1 MSSSVRQPEERST
14 AEFVAAARSEVR
26 EAVGEVATSLRL
38 TGDLAELVPGKM
50 LRTRLAARL
59 VASRATSIECRTL
72 ERLCA
77 AVELVH
83 TASLLHDD
91 VIDNALLRRAR
102 PAVWTMTS
110 PSAAILVGDL
120 LLCKAIALLA
130 DTEGGRYVGRFVSK
144 VRELCTTE
152 AEQELF
158 LRGEPVDKDTC
169 LRLARG
175 KTGPLFAFVG
185 LVSGGDTD
193 LAGALEETGYRIGT
207 AYQVFD
213 DLVDV
218 VGDEGEAKKTLRT
231 DIARRKF
238 TIAQKTDGGQQEA
251 LDCVESLCRSAVEC
265 VDKWPLARAG
275 IEMYLERDLR
285 PVFDRHLGPQRVS
298 LEPTVRT

>member
-1 MSSSVRQPEERST
+1 MSSSVGQPEEP
-14 AEFVAAARSEVR
+14 
-26 EAVGEVATSLRL
+26 SLRL
-38 TGDLAELVPGKM
+38 TGELAQLVPGKM

-59 VASRATSIECRTL
+59 VASRATPVACRTL
-72 ERLCA
+72 GRVCA

-91 VIDNALLRRAR
+91 VIDNGILRRAH
-102 PAVWTMTS
+102 PAVWTTTS

-120 LLCKAIALLA
+120 LLCKSISLLA
-130 DTEGGRYVGRFVSK
+130 DMEGGRYVGRFVSK

-158 LRGEPVDKDTC
+158 LRGELVDTDTC

-185 LVSGGDTD
+185 FASGGDTD
-193 LAGALEETGYRIGT
+193 LAGALEEAGYRIGT

-238 TIAQKTDGGQQEA
+238 TIAQKTGGGQQEA
-251 LDCVESLCRSAVEC
+251 LDCVEDLCC
-265 VDKWPLARAG
+265 VDKWPPARAG
-275 IEMYLERDLR
+275 IETYIDRDLR
-285 PVFDRHLGPQRVS
+285 PVFDRHLGPRAVS